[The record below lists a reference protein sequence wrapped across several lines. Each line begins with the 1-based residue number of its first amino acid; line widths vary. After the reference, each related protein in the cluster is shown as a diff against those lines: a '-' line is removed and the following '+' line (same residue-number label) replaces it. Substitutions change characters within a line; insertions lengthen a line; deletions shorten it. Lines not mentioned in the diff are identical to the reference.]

1 MFTTTF
7 VLQALLLLFVKHFIA
22 DFPLQKWAYQYAN
35 KGTYGHPG
43 GLLHAGIHVI
53 GTFAVFMF
61 MFDQLSLAAVYVAGF
76 LALLDGVIHYHVDW
90 AKMSLNKAKGWGPN
104 THNEFWVLLGVDQLL
119 HALTYILLVSLLCFE
134 NIFVLFTF
142 F

>member
-90 AKMSLNKAKGWGPN
+90 CHPLPRRLGENVAQQSKG
-104 THNEFWVLLGVDQLL
+104 LGTQY
-119 HALTYILLVSLLCFE
+119 A
-134 NIFVLFTF
+134 
-142 F
+142 